1 MKIHFKLFSLI
12 LSIIIFKPSN
22 IACSIFEGKTPEIF
36 SIFGGKVPE
45 VIVAKQEHSIWKKH
59 KLQDRELFGY
69 IIPSPVAENSEVLV
83 VFRKDTI
90 SKKEVEDAFFDKSKR
105 EKVINSACFS
115 FINNPTRLISVA
127 ENRRWHNTLESH
139 YNLIDML
146 LETCRENIKR
156 SPCRITASP
165 DLFSRYELRA
175 CVSTIYEK
183 ALQEMRRDNTA
194 QPSDQSN

>member
-1 MKIHFKLFSLI
+1 MDHKILNVRIKVIMKVHFKLFSLI

-22 IACSIFEGKTPEIF
+22 IACSIF
-36 SIFGGKVPE
+36 GGKIPE
-45 VIVAKQEHSIWKKH
+45 VIVSKQEHSIWKKH

-90 SKKEVEDAFFDKSKR
+90 SKIEVEDAFFDKSKR
-105 EKVINSACFS
+105 EKVINSAYFS

-127 ENRRWHNTLESH
+127 EDRRLESH

-146 LETCRENIKR
+146 LETCRENTKR
-156 SPCRITASP
+156 NSCRITSSP
-165 DLFSRYELRA
+165 DFFSRYELRA
-175 CVSTIYEK
+175 CVSTTYEK
-183 ALQEMRRDNTA
+183 ALQEMRSDNTA